1 LTKKSHTLGYY
12 VVYDPWLRLGEAEL
26 YVYELSVTPFGRRCI
41 LRDDWR
47 LPGVGLALTFW
58 QGEFEGVQARWLRWC
73 AEGGGLVL
81 SGKEKARQAT
91 ARAERLAAKL
101 RELGCT

>member
-1 LTKKSHTLGYY
+1 LC
-12 VVYDPWLRLGEAEL
+12 
-26 YVYELSVTPFGRRCI
+26 VYELPVTPFGRRYI

-73 AEGGGLVL
+73 AEGGGLVP
-81 SGKEKARQAT
+81 SGKEKAQQET
-91 ARAERLAAKL
+91 ARAEREAARAARLAAKL
-101 RELGCT
+101 RELGVEPDGL